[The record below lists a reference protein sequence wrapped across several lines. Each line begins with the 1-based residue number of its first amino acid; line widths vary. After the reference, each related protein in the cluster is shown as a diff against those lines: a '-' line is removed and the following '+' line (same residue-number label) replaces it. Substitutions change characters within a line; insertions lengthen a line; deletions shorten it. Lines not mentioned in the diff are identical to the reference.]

1 LSRDDVPFE
10 SGFLASGHPAI
21 ASTSEWAVCASASVN
36 GSIRRAWGQ
45 RLVRHAPAVLA
56 AGLVL
61 TGVLAVAVRLDAPDD
76 GTVVSSWQTYGV
88 VVGVTSG
95 GEPDRLED
103 GDVVT
108 TIAGRR
114 LADGLGGLARPEP
127 GQEVSYQVLRDVRPL
142 TLQIGR
148 ADPYPLLAAGWGN
161 LLFVF
166 ALAGLAT
173 ALYLRRPEEPA
184 TTPLL
189 IAAAGLL
196 GSTLAFG
203 AGIPALAL
211 ATGGPEL
218 WLYNLNVIGAYAI
231 AWGASLAFTVQVTR
245 AQVWLRRHG
254 TVLAVAYVAAPGL
267 MLVWMAVAA
276 VLAPNGLR
284 WFDLVYAF
292 TTLLVATTLVLGGA
306 LGVLAYRRD
315 RDPLSRSRLRWIAGG
330 SITAAVLGLV
340 GWHLPELILGHQL
353 LPSGAIGLS
362 GLPFVVGIAVA
373 LRRHRLF
380 DIERLANR
388 SLVYVTL
395 VAVLV
400 AGYAALVAVLVSGL
414 QLSGTVAAAIAAA
427 AAALALAPLRN
438 AAQRTVNR
446 LMYGHR
452 DDPAGVLAELGE
464 RMQAVMLPDDVLP
477 VVVQTV
483 ASSLRLPYVAIDLAD
498 ARGELRVAA
507 EHGAPIGTVHT
518 ETLSH
523 HGAEV
528 GRLRVSERGRDDPLE
543 PADLELLRS
552 LAREVG
558 PAVQAVR
565 LHTDLLRSRAEV
577 VALREDER
585 RRLRRDLHDGLGP
598 ALAAIGLKAGLAA
611 REVPAE
617 SPAHGLLDEID
628 TEVKTSLGD
637 IRRLVEALRPPAL
650 DELGLLGAVQ
660 SRATALAGGLTIEVT
675 GDEPIGAL
683 PAAVE
688 TAAYRIVVEA
698 ITNAVRHSAGTRCV
712 VSITIVEDALEL
724 SVRDDGGGLAPERTP
739 GVGLRSMQERAAEVG
754 GTLSVLSADNGTV
767 VSGRL
772 PLGLGGSG

>member
-1 LSRDDVPFE
+1 MRR
-10 SGFLASGHPAI
+10 
-21 ASTSEWAVCASASVN
+21 EW
-36 GSIRRAWGQ
+36 RRK
-45 RLVRHAPAVLA
+45 LVQQGPAVLA

-61 TGVLAVAVRLDAPDD
+61 LGVLAVAVRLDAPAD
-76 GTVVSSWQTYGV
+76 GTVVSSWHTDGVAVQTAN
-88 VVGVTSG
+88 SG
-95 GEPDRLED
+95 TRTPLQD

-108 TIAGRR
+108 TIAGHRI
-114 LADGLGGLARPEP
+114 ADALGGLDPP
-127 GQEVSYQVLRDVRPL
+127 DLGQELSYQVLREARPL
-142 TLQIGR
+142 AVQVDR
-148 ADPYPLLAAGWGN
+148 PDPYPLLAAGWGN

-166 ALAGLAT
+166 SLAGLAT

-189 IAAAGLL
+189 ITAAGLL

-203 AGIPALAL
+203 AGIPALAV

-231 AWGASLAFTVQVTR
+231 AWGAALAFAVQLSGVRGWIWRGRT
-245 AQVWLRRHG
+245 AV
-254 TVLAVAYVAAPGL
+254 AVAYAAPPGL
-267 MLVWMAVAA
+267 MLVFMAVAA
-276 VLAPNGLR
+276 AVAPNGLR
-284 WFDLVYAF
+284 WFDLVYGF
-292 TTLLVATTLVLGGA
+292 TTVLVATTLVLSGA
-306 LGVLAYRRD
+306 LGILGYRRGGD
-315 RDPLSRSRLRWIAGG
+315 ALSRSRLRWVAGG
-330 SITAAVLGLV
+330 SVTAAVLGLA

-400 AGYAALVAVLVSGL
+400 AGYAALVAFLVSGL
-414 QLSGTVAAAIAAA
+414 RLSGTVAAAIAAA

-446 LMYGHR
+446 LMYGDR
-452 DDPAGVLAELGE
+452 DDPAGVLADLGE
-464 RMQAVMLPDDVLP
+464 QMQAVMLPDDVLP

-483 ASSLRLPYVAIDLAD
+483 AQSLRLPYVAIDLAD
-498 ARGELRVAA
+498 ATGEFRMAA
-507 EHGAPIGTVHT
+507 EHGTPMGAVHT
-518 ETLSH
+518 EALSH
-523 HGAEV
+523 HGTTV
-528 GRLRVSERGRDDPLE
+528 GRLRVSERGRDDPLDA
-543 PADLELLRS
+543 ADLELLHS

-611 REVPAE
+611 RELPAG
-617 SPAHGLLDEID
+617 SPARGLLGEID
-628 TEVKTSLGD
+628 TEVKASLGD

-650 DELGLLGAVQ
+650 DELGLLGAVR
-660 SRATALAGGLTIEVT
+660 SRATALAGDLTIDVT
-675 GDEPIGAL
+675 GNEPIGPL

-698 ITNAVRHSAGTRCV
+698 ITNVVRHSGGTRCL
-712 VSITIVEDALEL
+712 VSISVENDALEL
-724 SVRDDGGGLAPERTP
+724 SVRDDGGGLDPDRTP

-754 GTLSVLSADNGTV
+754 GMLSVRSATDGTV
-767 VSGRL
+767 VSARL
-772 PLGLGGSG
+772 PLGLGGLA

>member
-1 LSRDDVPFE
+1 M
-10 SGFLASGHPAI
+10 
-21 ASTSEWAVCASASVN
+21 
-36 GSIRRAWGQ
+36 
-45 RLVRHAPAVLA
+45 LA
-56 AGLVL
+56 ASLVL
-61 TGVLAVAVRLDAPDD
+61 VGVLAVAVRLDATSD
-76 GTVVSSWQTYGV
+76 GTVVSSWRIDGV
-88 VVGVTSG
+88 VVQVSPG
-95 GEPDRLED
+95 GEGVRLRT

-114 LADGLGGLARPEP
+114 LADGLGGLARPAP
-127 GQEVSYQVLRDVRPL
+127 GQEVAYQVAAQRVTVDVD
-142 TLQIGR
+142 R

-184 TTPLL
+184 TAPLL

-196 GSTLAFG
+196 GSTLAFV
-203 AGIPALAL
+203 AGVPALAL
-211 ATGGPEL
+211 ATGGPVL
-218 WLYNLNVIGAYAI
+218 WLYNLGVIGAYVV
-231 AWGASLAFTVQVTR
+231 AWGATLAFGLQLSG
-245 AQVWLRRHG
+245 AQEWLRRG
-254 TVLAVAYVAAPGL
+254 RTVLAMAYAAPPGL
-267 MLVWMAVAA
+267 MLVWMAVA
-276 VLAPNGLR
+276 VTIAPNGLR
-284 WFDLVYAF
+284 WFDLVYGF
-292 TTLLVATTLVLGGA
+292 TTLLVAATLVVGGA
-306 LGVLAYRRD
+306 LGILAYRRSG
-315 RDPLSRSRLRWIAGG
+315 DPLSRSRLRWLAGG
-330 SITAAVLGLV
+330 TVAAGVLGLA

-362 GLPFVVGIAVA
+362 GLPFVAGLAVA

-400 AGYAALVAVLVSGL
+400 AGYAALVAGLVSGL

-438 AAQRTVNR
+438 AAQRIVNR
-446 LMYGHR
+446 LMYGNR

-464 RMQAVMLPDDVLP
+464 RMQTVLLPDDVLP

-483 ASSLRLPYVAIDLAD
+483 ARSLRLPYAAIDLAD
-498 ARGELRVAA
+498 ADGEFRVAA
-507 EHGAPIGTVHT
+507 EHGAPLGTVHT
-518 ETLSH
+518 ETLTH
-523 HGAEV
+523 HGAAV

-543 PADLELLRS
+543 PADLELVRS
-552 LAREVG
+552 LAHEVG

-611 REVPAE
+611 RQVPAE
-617 SPAHGLLDEID
+617 SAAHGLLGEID
-628 TEVKTSLGD
+628 TEVKASLGD

-650 DELGLLGAVQ
+650 DELGLLGAVS
-660 SRATALAGGLTIEVT
+660 SRVTALAGDLTIEVT
-675 GDEPIGAL
+675 GNEPTGPL

-688 TAAYRIVVEA
+688 TAAYRIVIEA
-698 ITNAVRHSAGTRCV
+698 ITNAVKHSGGVRCT
-712 VSITIVEDALEL
+712 VSIGVAADALEL
-724 SVRDDGGGLAPERTP
+724 AVRDDGRGLSPDRTP

-754 GTLSVLSADNGTV
+754 GTLSVRSTTDGTV
-767 VSGRL
+767 VAARL
-772 PLGLGGSG
+772 PLGLEV

>member
-1 LSRDDVPFE
+1 V
-10 SGFLASGHPAI
+10 
-21 ASTSEWAVCASASVN
+21 
-36 GSIRRAWGQ
+36 RRGLRR
-45 RLVRHAPAVLA
+45 RLVHQAPAVLA
-56 AGLVL
+56 ASLVL
-61 TGVLAVAVRLDAPDD
+61 LGVLAVAVRLDAGSD
-76 GTVVSSWQTYGV
+76 GTVISSWLTDGV
-88 VVGVTSG
+88 VVQVTNSG
-95 GEPDRLED
+95 EGALQD

-108 TIAGRR
+108 TIAGHR

-127 GQEVSYQVLRDVRPL
+127 GEELTYQVLREGARPL
-142 TLQIGR
+142 TLRIDR

-189 IAAAGLL
+189 ITAAGLL

-203 AGIPALAL
+203 AGLPALAL
-211 ATGGPEL
+211 ATGGPVL
-218 WLYNLNVIGAYAI
+218 WLYNLSVIGAYAI
-231 AWGASLAFTVQVTR
+231 AWGASLAFALQLSG
-245 AQVWLRRHG
+245 AHGWLPRGR
-254 TVLAVAYVAAPGL
+254 TVLAVAYAAPPGL

-276 VLAPNGLR
+276 AIAPNGLR

-292 TTLLVATTLVLGGA
+292 TTLLVATSLVVGGA
-306 LGVLAYRRD
+306 LGILAYRRSG
-315 RDPLSRSRLRWIAGG
+315 DPLSRSRLRWIAGG
-330 SITAAVLGLV
+330 SVAAGVLGLA

-362 GLPFVVGIAVA
+362 GLPFVAGLAVA

-400 AGYAALVAVLVSGL
+400 AGYAVLVAVLVSGL
-414 QLSGTVAAAIAAA
+414 RLSGTVAAAIAAA

-452 DDPAGVLAELGE
+452 DDPAGVLADLGE
-464 RMQAVMLPDDVLP
+464 RMQAVLLPDDVLP

-483 ASSLRLPYVAIDLAD
+483 AQSLRLPYVAIDLAD
-498 ARGELRVAA
+498 ATGKFRVAA
-507 EHGAPIGTVHT
+507 EHGAPLGTVHT
-518 ETLSH
+518 ETLTH
-523 HGAEV
+523 HGTTV

-543 PADLELLRS
+543 AADLELVRS

-617 SPAHGLLDEID
+617 SPAHGLLGEID
-628 TEVKTSLGD
+628 TEVKASLGD

-650 DELGLLGAVQ
+650 DELGLLGAVR
-660 SRATALAGGLTIEVT
+660 SRATALAGDLTIDVT
-675 GDEPIGAL
+675 GNEPIGPL

-698 ITNAVRHSAGTRCV
+698 ITNVVRHSGGTRCM
-712 VSITIVEDALEL
+712 VSISVEKNAVEL
-724 SVRDDGGGLAPERTP
+724 SVRDNGGGLDPDRTP

-754 GTLSVLSADNGTV
+754 GTLSVRSGKDGTV
-767 VSGRL
+767 VFARL
-772 PLGLGGSG
+772 PLGLGGLS

>member
-1 LSRDDVPFE
+1 M
-10 SGFLASGHPAI
+10 
-21 ASTSEWAVCASASVN
+21 
-36 GSIRRAWGQ
+36 
-45 RLVRHAPAVLA
+45 LA
-56 AGLVL
+56 ASLVL
-61 TGVLAVAVRLDAPDD
+61 VGVLAVAVRLDAASD
-76 GTVVSSWQTYGV
+76 GTVVSSWRTDGV
-88 VVGVTSG
+88 VLQVLPG
-95 GEPDRLED
+95 GEGVGLRT

-114 LADGLGGLARPEP
+114 LADGLGGLARPAP
-127 GQEVSYQVLRDVRPL
+127 DQEVGYEVVREAAAQRLTVDVD
-142 TLQIGR
+142 R

-189 IAAAGLL
+189 IAGAGLL
-196 GSTLAFG
+196 GSTLAFV
-203 AGIPALAL
+203 AGVPALAL
-211 ATGGPEL
+211 ATGGPVL
-218 WLYNLNVIGAYAI
+218 WLYNLSVIGAYVV
-231 AWGASLAFTVQVTR
+231 AWGATLAFGLQLSG
-245 AQVWLRRHG
+245 AQKWLRRG
-254 TVLAVAYVAAPGL
+254 RTVLAMAYAAPPGL
-267 MLVWMAVAA
+267 MLVWMAVAVA
-276 VLAPNGLR
+276 IAPNGLR
-284 WFDLVYAF
+284 WFDLVYGF
-292 TTLLVATTLVLGGA
+292 TTLLVAATLVVGGA
-306 LGVLAYRRD
+306 LGILAYRRSS
-315 RDPLSRSRLRWIAGG
+315 DPLSRSRLRWLAGG
-330 SITAAVLGLV
+330 TVAAGVLGLA
-340 GWHLPELILGHQL
+340 GWHLPELIIGHQL

-400 AGYAALVAVLVSGL
+400 TGYTALVAGLVSGL

-438 AAQRTVNR
+438 AAQRVVNR
-446 LMYGHR
+446 LMYGNR

-464 RMQAVMLPDDVLP
+464 RMQAVLLPDDVLP

-483 ASSLRLPYVAIDLAD
+483 AQSLRLPYAAIDLAD
-498 ARGELRVAA
+498 ANGEFRVAA

-518 ETLSH
+518 EPLTH
-523 HGAEV
+523 HRAAV

-543 PADLELLRS
+543 PADLELVRS

-565 LHTDLLRSRAEV
+565 LHTDLIRSRAEV

-611 REVPAE
+611 RQVPAE
-617 SPAHGLLDEID
+617 SAAHGLLGEID
-628 TEVKTSLGD
+628 TEVTSSLGD

-650 DELGLLGAVQ
+650 DELGLLGAVR
-660 SRATALAGGLTIEVT
+660 SRATALAGDLTIEVT
-675 GDEPIGAL
+675 GNEPTGPL
-683 PAAVE
+683 SAAVE
-688 TAAYRIVVEA
+688 TAAYRIVIEA
-698 ITNAVRHSAGTRCV
+698 ITNAVRHSGGARCT
-712 VSITIVEDALEL
+712 VSISVAADALEL
-724 SVRDDGGGLAPERTP
+724 SVRDDGRGLSPDRTP

-754 GTLSVLSADNGTV
+754 GTLSVRPTTV
-767 VSGRL
+767 GMVVFARL
-772 PLGLGGSG
+772 PLGLEV